1 MICRESCS
9 HIGLHR
15 YEIPGLAPLQEP
27 AEVED
32 DTEAQTQKPPK
43 AWPRHVV
50 TAGERPSC
58 TAPGG
63 SWHCSLHRWW
73 KRGPRPASRD
83 RRNDGVYDIFVWW
96 LWRLYSKWRGGLA
109 AEITDRYIDTTGRTQ
124 CGQMTLLYIDLI
136 VICNLI
142 WKSHEMQYEN
152 LWPHT
157 IYCKLN
163 RQDHIK

>member
-1 MICRESCS
+1 MEILPKMASCNSGYGFIMICRESCS

-83 RRNDGVYDIFVWW
+83 QRNDGVYDIFIWW

-109 AEITDRYIDTTGRTQ
+109 AEITDRYIDT
-124 CGQMTLLYIDLI
+124 IS
-136 VICNLI
+136 CNGI
-142 WKSHEMQYEN
+142 WY
-152 LWPHT
+152 W
-157 IYCKLN
+157 
-163 RQDHIK
+163 